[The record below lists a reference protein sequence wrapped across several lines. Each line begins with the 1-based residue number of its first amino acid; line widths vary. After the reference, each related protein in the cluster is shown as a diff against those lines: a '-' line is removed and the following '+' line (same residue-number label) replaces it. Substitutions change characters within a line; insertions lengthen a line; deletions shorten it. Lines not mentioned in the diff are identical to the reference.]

1 MLEENWKAA
10 QLFWACVSS
19 CWQYLPMTGIA
30 QGMHYPSVDVV
41 IRRGGFEPITP
52 DDWRRF
58 QVLEAEARQRLNQS
72 KPQR

>member
-1 MLEENWKAA
+1 
-10 QLFWACVSS
+10 
-19 CWQYLPMTGIA
+19 MTGIA

-58 QVLEAEARQRLNQS
+58 QVLEAEARQRMNQ
-72 KPQR
+72 KR